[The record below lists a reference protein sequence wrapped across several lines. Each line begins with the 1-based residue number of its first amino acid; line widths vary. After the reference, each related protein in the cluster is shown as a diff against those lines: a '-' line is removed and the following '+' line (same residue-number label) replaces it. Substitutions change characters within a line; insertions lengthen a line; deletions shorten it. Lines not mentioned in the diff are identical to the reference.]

1 MKRLQAIVFVLL
13 MAVFPSVYAGGC
25 VYGDVNEYGDVN
37 DCRAKAEQGDASAQY
52 NLGVMY
58 AKGQGVAL
66 DYKVAAKWYTKA
78 AEQGHTKAQYDL
90 GLTYDIGRGVAQ
102 DYKVAV
108 KWYTKAAEQGYAR
121 AQYKLG
127 VRYAIGHGVAQDYV
141 MAHMFFNIAAID
153 GDKSAIESRDLV
165 AKRMTS
171 AQIAEAQKLAR
182 EWMRTH

>member
-78 AEQGHTKAQYDL
+78 AEQG
-90 GLTYDIGRGVAQ
+90 
-102 DYKVAV
+102 
-108 KWYTKAAEQGYAR
+108 YAR